1 MRTIIFRP
9 YASQGSRLPE
19 LDANQFGFAT
29 VQQDGSTRGTI
40 PFLTNAEFRS
50 QTFLSESQCNSMLS
64 FFARGT
70 VEQEMLAGR
79 ADS

>member
-19 LDANQFGFAT
+19 LDANQFGCAT
-29 VQQDGSTRGTI
+29 AQLDSSTCGTI

-50 QTFLSESQCNSMLS
+50 QTLFSESQCNRMFS

-79 ADS
+79 ADA

>member
-9 YASQGSRLPE
+9 YASQCSRLPE

-29 VQQDGSTRGTI
+29 VQQDSSTCGTI
-40 PFLTNAEFRS
+40 PFLTNAEFES
-50 QTFLSESQCNSMLS
+50 LTPFSESQCNRMFS
-64 FFARGT
+64 FFARGI

-79 ADS
+79 ADA